1 MMCIDCGVEIFG
13 KRSKQRCESCS
24 KKRLSYQQKQWRENK
39 DRPKIMHRAQPNS
52 LTYKIYTILK
62 SGDKSLWELAH
73 IINESQSIVNN
84 GVTNATY
91 IYPDIY
97 SYSVRRNG
105 KSAEIIGL
113 TSNYKGKTNGQ
124 QHSNTL

>member
-1 MMCIDCGVEIFG
+1 MNCIDCGVEIFG
-13 KRSKQRCESCS
+13 KRSKQRCDAYA
-24 KKRLSYQQKQWRENK
+24 KKRLSMQQKQWRENQTGRQ
-39 DRPKIMHRAQPNS
+39 RPLHRPMRNS
-52 LTYKIYTILK
+52 LTDKIYVVLTT
-62 SGDKSLWELAH
+62 GDKSLWELAH

-105 KSAEIIGL
+105 KSTEIIGL
-113 TSNYKGKTNGQ
+113 ISNYKG
-124 QHSNTL
+124 